1 MKRKIYSK
9 LLEWKQQ
16 RNGATAVL
24 IEGARRIGKSYIV
37 EEFAR
42 NEYDSYIII
51 DFNKAD
57 KVVATW
63 FDTLLE
69 DLDTLLM
76 NLQIHYN
83 TRLTPGKS
91 VIVFDEV
98 QLCPRARAA
107 IKYLVADGR
116 YHYIETGSLISIK
129 KNVRD
134 IVIPSEEEAMPM
146 YPMDFEEFLWAMG
159 NDMLMTNAN
168 LWVHST
174 GRRSTISALI

>member
-1 MKRKIYSK
+1 MKRKIYNK

-16 RNGATAVL
+16 RNGTTAVL

-42 NEYDSYIII
+42 NEYDSYIFI

-76 NLQIHYN
+76 NLQIHYG

-107 IKYLVADGR
+107 IKYGVAR
-116 YHYIETGSLISIK
+116 QH
-129 KNVRD
+129 
-134 IVIPSEEEAMPM
+134 
-146 YPMDFEEFLWAMG
+146 
-159 NDMLMTNAN
+159 
-168 LWVHST
+168 
-174 GRRSTISALI
+174 